1 MAVIWKD
8 CKQTRA
14 AGSQLSRRGGFWLI
28 DAWCQM
34 IDTLLLLG
42 QVAAAAELHQ
52 FKAVLRFHRGRK
64 RRTEAIDHSGWQAN
78 IMSASADNDVIDM
91 GVRGWRGY

>member
-1 MAVIWKD
+1 M
-8 CKQTRA
+8 
-14 AGSQLSRRGGFWLI
+14 I
-28 DAWCQM
+28 DA
-34 IDTLLLLG
+34 LLLLG

-52 FKAVLRFHRGRK
+52 FKAALRFHRGRK